1 MKPKNEIVLLA
12 LMGLLVA
19 VLYGCG
25 GGGGEKFGEAITT
38 VETTKARDILAR
50 PDEFAGKTVKI
61 EGQITRECPTGHWLY
76 LRDETATIYVEVGPS
91 GIVLPQKVG
100 SKATIEGKVL
110 KRPEQTMIIGKGVEI
125 Q

>member
-1 MKPKNEIVLLA
+1 MKPRNEIVLLA
-12 LMGLLVA
+12 LVSLLVA
-19 VLYGCG
+19 VLSGC

-38 VETTKARDILAR
+38 VETTKVRDILAR
-50 PDEFAGKTVKI
+50 PDEFVGKTVKI
-61 EGQITRECPTGHWLY
+61 EGEIMRECPTGHWLD

-100 SKATIEGKVL
+100 SKAIIEGKVL
-110 KRPEQTMIIGKGVEI
+110 KRPERTMIIGKGVEI